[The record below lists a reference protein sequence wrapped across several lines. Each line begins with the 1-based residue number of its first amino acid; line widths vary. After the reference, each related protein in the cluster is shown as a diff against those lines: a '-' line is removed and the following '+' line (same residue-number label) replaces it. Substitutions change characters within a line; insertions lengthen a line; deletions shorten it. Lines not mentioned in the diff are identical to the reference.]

1 MPKALKIL
9 IGILIILITSVV
21 LLVYFRTRQ
30 QLEYVKN
37 ESSELIEPTVS
48 TLYFPVYIA
57 VDDLQKLANK
67 KQNTKK
73 KQQIVGFKTNKTI
86 IQLLK
91 TYRLLQ

>member
-30 QLEYVKN
+30 QLEYVEN

-67 KQNTKK
+67 KLRE
-73 KQQIVGFKTNKTI
+73 I
-86 IQLLK
+86 LK
-91 TYRLLQ
+91 T